1 MNNNKTFEEL
11 YSILRNES
19 RYCTEDGTLI
29 KTNIVSDALSLN
41 SSLLKIL
48 LSNERMEKLF
58 FTDIEQIKVF
68 DKQKFQNFIMD
79 KSVLSDQ
86 YTQYKNRVGL
96 TIADRYTKEN
106 GDVLLAWP
114 YKDCMLEGG
123 QTKEDVKENRKEIFW
138 NETLASDEI
147 DRLKEPKAFSD
158 FVMYDKDGKHK
169 VDEIEEN
176 QNYIIKGNNL
186 LVLYSLKK
194 RFGGSVK
201 MIYIDPPYYFKK
213 LKDTDTFKYNS
224 NFHLSTWLVFMKDR
238 LKVAKEMLKP
248 GGTIWIHVGED
259 GMHYLKVLA
268 DEIFGAD
275 HFVGT
280 LPRRTRSAKDDVPF
294 NFSQD
299 FDWIL
304 LYTNVDENNKKTLG
318 RKVERKYYETPDFPG
333 RPWRT
338 ADLTSQQPANKRP
351 NSFFTMI
358 NPKNGKEYP
367 ASEKRTWAV
376 TYETFDD
383 YYYNKHEIIFPGDY
397 DFLNISGPVAR
408 KFKDDDDAKSERA
421 KLSAIISDFQIKD
434 FLGALLNGS
443 KNKDGNNEIDELFG
457 RDEFDYAK
465 PENLVKAIMEVCTKE
480 GDLVMDFFLGSGTTA
495 AVAHKMNRRYIGI
508 EQLDYIE
515 RLAVNRLQQVING
528 DDIGVSEDLDWKG
541 GGSFVYCKL
550 SVANQ
555 SFIDKITDASTSE
568 ELVEIWDEMQN
579 TGFLS
584 WRIDPEEIN
593 KTISSFM
600 DLALDEKKEFLNTC
614 LDKNMLYVPYSEL
627 DNKDFYIS
635 ELDKRLT
642 KEFYKKA

>member
-1 MNNNKTFEEL
+1 MDNNITYKEL
-11 YSILRNES
+11 YSLLRNES

-48 LSNERMEKLF
+48 LSSERMEKLF
-58 FTDIEQIKVF
+58 FTDIEQIKFF
-68 DKQKFQNFIMD
+68 DKHKFQSFIMD

-96 TIADRYTKEN
+96 TIDDRYTKEN

-123 QTKEDVKENRKEIFW
+123 QTKEVVKENRKEIFW
-138 NETLASDEI
+138 NEILASDEI
-147 DRLKEPKAFSD
+147 DRLKEPKAFTD

-194 RFGGSVK
+194 RFGGKVK

-280 LPRRTRSAKDDVPF
+280 LPRRTRNAKGDVPF

-304 LYTNVDENNKKTLG
+304 VYTNVDEKNKIMG
-318 RKVERKYYETPDFPG
+318 RGVERKYYETPDFPG
-333 RPWRT
+333 RPWRI
-338 ADLTSQQPANKRP
+338 ADLTKQTTAKERA
-351 NSFFTMI
+351 NSFFTMVD
-358 NPKNGKEYP
+358 PKTGKEYP
-367 ASEKRTWAV
+367 SSEKRTWNV
-376 TYETFDD
+376 TEKTFPH
-383 YYYNKHEIIFPGDY
+383 YYYDLHEIIFPDDY
-397 DFLNISGPVAR
+397 DFLDITKPYAR
-408 KFKDDDDAKSERA
+408 KFKDKDEESG
-421 KLSAIISDFQIKD
+421 KLSSIISDFQMKD
-434 FLGALLNGS
+434 FLEALLNGS
-443 KNKDGNNEIDELFG
+443 KNRDGNNEIDDLFG

-465 PENLVKAIMEVCTKE
+465 PENLLKAIIEVCTNE

-515 RLAVNRLQQVING
+515 RLAVNRLQKVVNG
-528 DDIGVSEDLDWKG
+528 DESGVSDALDWKG

-568 ELVEIWDEMQN
+568 ELLEIWDEMQK

-593 KTISSFM
+593 RTISSFG
-600 DLALDEKKEFLNTC
+600 DLALDEKKDFLNTC

-627 DNKDFYIS
+627 DNKDFYVS
-635 ELDKRLT
+635 EIDKRLT

>member
-1 MNNNKTFEEL
+1 MNNNKSYEEL
-11 YSILRNES
+11 YSILRHIS
-19 RYCTEDGTLI
+19 KYCTEDGTLL
-29 KTNIVSDALSLN
+29 KTNIVADALSLDPI
-41 SSLLKIL
+41 LLKIL
-48 LSNERMEKLF
+48 LSSDSMAKLF
-58 FTDIEQIKVF
+58 FTDVENIKVF
-68 DKQKFQNFIMD
+68 DKHKFQNFIMD

-86 YTQYKNRVGL
+86 YTQYKNTIGL
-96 TIADRYTKEN
+96 TIDGKYTKEN
-106 GDVLLAWP
+106 GDVMLAWP

-123 QTKEDVKENRKEIFW
+123 QTKDDVKENRKEIFW

-147 DRLKEPKAFSD
+147 DRLEEPKAFTD
-158 FVMYDKDGKHK
+158 FVMYDKDGKH
-169 VDEIEEN
+169 EIKDISDG

-186 LVLYSLKK
+186 LVLHSLKK
-194 RFGGSVK
+194 RFGGMVK

-213 LKDTDTFKYNS
+213 VKDTDTFKYNS

-238 LKVAKEMLKP
+238 LKVAREMLQP

-268 DEIFGAD
+268 DEIFGAE

-304 LYTNVDENNKKTLG
+304 LYTNVDENNKKILG

-338 ADLTSQQPANKRP
+338 ADLTSQQPASKRP
-351 NSFFTMI
+351 KSFFTMV
-358 NPKNGKEYP
+358 NPKNGEKYP

-408 KFKDDDDAKSERA
+408 KFKDDDDIKFKTS
-421 KLSAIISDFQIKD
+421 KLSSVISDLQMKD
-434 FLGALLNGS
+434 FLEALLNSS
-443 KNKDGNNEIDELFG
+443 KNKNGNNEIDEYFG

-465 PENLVKAIMEVCTKE
+465 PENLLKSIMEVCTEE

-515 RLAVNRLQQVING
+515 HLAVNRLQQVVKG
-528 DDIGVSEDLDWKG
+528 DNIGVSKALDWQG

-550 SVANQ
+550 AVANQ
-555 SFIDKITDASTSE
+555 LFIDQISQASTSE
-568 ELVEIWDEMQN
+568 ELLKIWNEMQE

-584 WRIDPEEIN
+584 WRINPDEIN
-593 KTISSFM
+593 KEIGLFI
-600 DLALDEKKEFLNTC
+600 DLSLDEKKDFLNRC
-614 LDKNMLYVPYSEL
+614 LDKNLLYVPFTEL
-627 DNKDFYIS
+627 DNKDFHVS
-635 ELDKRLT
+635 EIDQQLT
-642 KEFYKKA
+642 KDFYKKA